1 MVVLLPILNI
11 EGSPT
16 ALVPSSILL
25 NTLVCKPRSMKVKYL
40 ELILDP
46 EINSNHR

>member
-1 MVVLLPILNI
+1 MLLPKLNE

-25 NTLVCKPRSMKVKYL
+25 NTLACKPRSRKVKYL
-40 ELILDP
+40 ELIPDP
-46 EINSNHR
+46 ETKSNHK